1 MAVLAG
7 TCITIAATTKELQ
20 GYQRGPL
27 RRASFLL
34 ASGVPSSPEYT
45 IATVEA
51 RQIWH
56 GCGCCVIETESAGA
70 MALPDF
76 LLASQLFSRRFSP
89 CAAHSSLPV
98 SPLPSPCWLPC
109 LHAPIPSSRCSS
121 CRSTSPNAAA
131 VSPAASAWGR
141 GPTPVA

>member
-7 TCITIAATTKELQ
+7 TCITIAATTEELQ

-45 IATVEA
+45 TAAVEA

-56 GCGCCVIETESAGA
+56 GHGCCVIETESAGA

-76 LLASQLFSRRFSP
+76 LLTTTFQSEIFFMRRSFIL
-89 CAAHSSLPV
+89 A
-98 SPLPSPCWLPC
+98 
-109 LHAPIPSSRCSS
+109 
-121 CRSTSPNAAA
+121 
-131 VSPAASAWGR
+131 G
-141 GPTPVA
+141 VAITITMLA